1 VQEPAAAFESTA
13 SFAAVPLQKV
23 PRGSGPLNTFLSGP
37 LERGFA
43 SGPLDK
49 GAGFMSGPLDK
60 GAFMSG
66 PIDGGNRSNF
76 SAPLSY
82 GRRKDG
88 LGHLVHRISRP
99 MKTALSRTF
108 SRNSQNPGWVH
119 KFLLHPMAQLP
130 WARDAKSRSEGSQNG
145 LEVGLPEPEYNVTR
159 NLQWAHGKAGED
171 RVHVVLSEEQGWLF
185 IGIYDG
191 FSGPDAPDFLMSN
204 LYKAIDKELEGL
216 LWVYEENSER
226 SDHVSAHEEGEPLAA
241 SVDPP
246 YGDGSQFQFD
256 SEKQEQFGNFEKH
269 NAAAEKDCDGSAL
282 QVQPNCTSSEQKDLA
297 TQVSSSLE
305 LGTDEI
311 VEEMAEADLANDL
324 QNRESH
330 NLNRGLSS
338 ADLTLAVAVQQ
349 RIVPIVTN
357 MPNS

>member
-1 VQEPAAAFESTA
+1 
-13 SFAAVPLQKV
+13 
-23 PRGSGPLNTFLSGP
+23 
-37 LERGFA
+37 
-43 SGPLDK
+43 
-49 GAGFMSGPLDK
+49 
-60 GAFMSG
+60 
-66 PIDGGNRSNF
+66 
-76 SAPLSY
+76 
-82 GRRKDG
+82 
-88 LGHLVHRISRP
+88 

-226 SDHVSAHEEGEPLAA
+226 SDHISTHEEGEPVAA

-246 YGDGSQFQFD
+246 HGDGSQFQFD
-256 SEKQEQFGNFEKH
+256 SEKQ
-269 NAAAEKDCDGSAL
+269 
-282 QVQPNCTSSEQKDLA
+282 A
-297 TQVSSSLE
+297 TL
-305 LGTDEI
+305 
-311 VEEMAEADLANDL
+311 
-324 QNRESH
+324 
-330 NLNRGLSS
+330 
-338 ADLTLAVAVQQ
+338 
-349 RIVPIVTN
+349 
-357 MPNS
+357 